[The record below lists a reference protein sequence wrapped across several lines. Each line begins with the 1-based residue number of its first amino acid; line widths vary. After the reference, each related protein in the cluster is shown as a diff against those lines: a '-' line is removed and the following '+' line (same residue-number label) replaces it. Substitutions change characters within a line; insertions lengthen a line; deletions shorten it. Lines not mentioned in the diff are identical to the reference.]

1 MNRRQIAEHVAYTWD
16 GQIGLKLNHDDG
28 HLLIDAIE
36 AALRERDE
44 RAVKIIQ
51 EIDLTDWV
59 KDGGRLRDVFA
70 AAILDEDALTPEQE
84 AGRRG

>member
-1 MNRRQIAEHVAYTWD
+1 LNRRQIAE
-16 GQIGLKLNHDDG
+16 QITNGWHAQGSGLYQLT
-28 HLLIDAIE
+28 DAIE

-51 EIDLTDWV
+51 EIDLTNWV
-59 KDGGRLRDVFA
+59 RDGGRLRDVFA
-70 AAILDEDALTPEQE
+70 AAILDEDPPTPEQE